1 MEDLVFSND
10 PVKRPIRVK
19 KTDAVTGSPAG
30 AEFVFE
36 IKADEVKDGSGHT
49 RKGYEKGTVVDTITT
64 NEESVAESK
73 PLYTGTY
80 LVKEIIRIRG
90 YLLSETEYPVQ
101 IKDGEKTG
109 EPVELAISDEPMKK
123 KVLVTKVDEETGKH
137 LGAGYV
143 FEITASED
151 IADCAGETYVKEGEI
166 VDRITTD
173 EDGIAVSKELFLGH
187 YYVQEAEVPDAG
199 HGNQSRPV

>member
-1 MEDLVFSND
+1 M
-10 PVKRPIRVK
+10 
-19 KTDAVTGSPAG
+19 
-30 AEFVFE
+30 
-36 IKADEVKDGSGHT
+36 KDGSGHT